1 MAANLMGIS
10 FAFENGEAAYLP
22 LQLDYLGAPKTLE
35 KQPPCSVKPILEK
48 SCYSKSYKIKYDLT
62 IFARN
67 GIDVQGV
74 AFDTMLESY
83 VLNSTGRHNMDDL
96 KRYLGSNT

>member
-1 MAANLMGIS
+1 MRRK
-10 FAFENGEAAYLP
+10 P
-22 LQLDYLGAPKTLE
+22 LKNNRT
-35 KQPPCSVKPILEK
+35 CSVKTGFRK
-48 SCYSKSYKIKYDLT
+48 SCYSKSRQNFKYDLT

-96 KRYLGSNT
+96 AKRYLGHQTITFEEIAGKGKKSADF